1 MQVQTAPSAHSRTP
15 EAAYRADG
23 GDRFEALLA
32 AFRGRFERGLAA
44 WLAERRAAAEAELPE
59 VLPLH
64 DALAD
69 LAGAA
74 GKRLRPAL
82 IHFTHLACGG
92 RDPETAL
99 RLGIAAELFH
109 LYLLVHDDV
118 MDHAAVRRGRPAV
131 HERFAARHRDSGW
144 RGDAADFGRSAA
156 ILAGDLAHSW
166 AVELFGEAAA
176 GAPGEAPTCDAAEL
190 RRILAAMSSE
200 VIGGQLLELRL
211 AEQRAGDERDL
222 SRVLRLKSGRY
233 SVERP
238 IELGAA
244 LAGAPEAT
252 RAALAR
258 YGGAMGEAFQL
269 QDDVLGLFGDA
280 DTVGKPVGGDLA
292 EGKYTWLVH
301 LALERLDGAGGGEND
316 AEGAAAVRAAL
327 GRRDL
332 APEAAAHAVAVIRDS
347 GALERVRGMI
357 AERLT
362 EARSAL
368 AEAELPDSESARD
381 GRDFLAGLIDGL
393 GRRRR

>member
-1 MQVQTAPSAHSRTP
+1 MPVQTAPRAHQRTP
-15 EAAYRADG
+15 EAAYQADD

-32 AFRGRFERGLAA
+32 TFRARFESGLAA
-44 WLAERRAAAEAELPE
+44 WLADRRAAALAELPE
-59 VLPLH
+59 VLPLA

-69 LAGAA
+69 LAGAG

-82 IHFTHLACGG
+82 VHFTHLACGG

-109 LYLLVHDDV
+109 TYLLVHDDV

-131 HERFAARHRDSGW
+131 HERFAAEHRARGW
-144 RGDAADFGRSAA
+144 RGDDADFGRSAA
-156 ILAGDLAHSW
+156 ILAGDLAHAW
-166 AVELFGEAAA
+166 AVELFGEIA
-176 GAPGEAPTCDAAEL
+176 GGRPGGTGGGEL
-190 RRILAAMSSE
+190 RRIVAAMSAE

-244 LAGAPEAT
+244 LAGAPAST

-258 YGGAMGEAFQL
+258 YGVALGEAFQL

-280 DTVGKPVGGDLA
+280 GTVGKPVGGDLA

-301 LALERLDGAGGGEND
+301 LALERLDAQD
-316 AEGAAAVRAAL
+316 AAGAAAVRAAL
-327 GRRDL
+327 GRRDP
-332 APEAAAHAVAVIRDS
+332 APGAAAEAVALIRDS
-347 GALERVRGMI
+347 GALERVRVMI
-357 AERLT
+357 DERLAA
-362 EARSAL
+362 ARAAL
-368 AEAELPDSESARD
+368 AGAELGGGVSSEDAAARD

>member
-1 MQVQTAPSAHSRTP
+1 MQVQTAPHAHDRTTD
-15 EAAYRADG
+15 AAYRADAS
-23 GDRFEALLA
+23 DRTPERDRERFDALLA
-32 AFRGRFERGLAA
+32 AFRGRFESALDGWIAG
-44 WLAERRAAAEAELPE
+44 RRAEAEADLPE
-59 VLPLH
+59 VLPMA

-69 LAGAA
+69 LAGAG

-92 RDPETAL
+92 RDEETAMS
-99 RLGIAAELFH
+99 LGVAAELFH
-109 LYLLVHDDV
+109 TYLLVHDDV
-118 MDHAAVRRGRPAV
+118 MDHAPVRRGRPAV
-131 HERFAARHRDSGW
+131 HERFAAEHREIGW

-166 AVELFGEAAA
+166 AVEIFGAAAA
-176 GAPGEAPTCDAAEL
+176 GAHGEEL
-190 RRILAAMSSE
+190 RRILAAMSAE
-200 VIGGQLLELRL
+200 VIGGQFLELRL
-211 AEQRAGDERDL
+211 AEQRSGDERTL

-244 LAGAPEAT
+244 LAGAGDTA

-258 YGGAMGEAFQL
+258 YGGALGEAFQL

-301 LALERLDGAGGGEND
+301 LALERLDETD
-316 AEGAAAVRAAL
+316 PEGARTVRTAL
-327 GRRDL
+327 GDRGL
-332 APEAAAHAVAVIRDS
+332 EAPAAARAVALIRES
-347 GALERVRGMI
+347 GALDRVRGMI
-357 AERLT
+357 DR
-362 EARSAL
+362 RL
-368 AEAELPDSESARD
+368 AEARDALAGAGLPAATAAERD
-381 GRDFLAGLIDGL
+381 GRDFLAGLVDVL

>member
-1 MQVQTAPSAHSRTP
+1 MPVQTAPRAHQRTP
-15 EAAYRADG
+15 GAAYQADV

-32 AFRGRFERGLAA
+32 AFRSRFESGLTA
-44 WLAERRAAAEAELPE
+44 WLADRRATARAELPE
-59 VLPLH
+59 VLPLA

-69 LAGAA
+69 LAGAG

-82 IHFTHLACGG
+82 VHFTHLACGG

-109 LYLLVHDDV
+109 TYLLVHDDV

-131 HERFAARHRDSGW
+131 HERFAAEHRARGW

-156 ILAGDLAHSW
+156 ILAGDLAHAW

-176 GAPGEAPTCDAAEL
+176 GRPGETGGEL
-190 RRILAAMSSE
+190 RRILSAMSAE

-211 AEQRAGDERDL
+211 AEERAGDERDL

-244 LAGAPEAT
+244 LAGAPAAT

-258 YGGAMGEAFQL
+258 YGVALGEAFQL

-301 LALERLDGAGGGEND
+301 LALERLDGED
-316 AEGAAAVRAAL
+316 HDGAAAVRAAL
-327 GRRDL
+327 GRRDP
-332 APEAAAHAVAVIRDS
+332 APGAAAEAVALIRDS
-347 GALERVRGMI
+347 GALERVRAMI
-357 AERLT
+357 DERLAA
-362 EARSAL
+362 ARAAL
-368 AEAELPDSESARD
+368 ADADLTSGETAARD